1 MPNRQLT
8 QQDNFETISTWL
20 DVNLADPFPANL
32 QHLPPNDNSRGIY
45 FWFMKA
51 DGYQRLSNFALN
63 ITAITPTYKKE
74 INGKQYDLVY
84 LGTAGTGK
92 KEKSN
97 IINRLNWHLK
107 NTHDEK
113 HICSG
118 FLSTLRQ
125 TVGAALSDDL
135 INTDTGLLV
144 NTFFSD
150 LFYLYTLPYSGNSN
164 TKSIID
170 DDEHTLISTIKP
182 LLNIKNNP
190 NARINAGQ
198 HPTRQLKVRRG
209 IVMHTTRERI
219 GCKKG
224 NNGKAKSKKDDNKP
238 PSSPI
243 NNYELIYDKD
253 GCQEFTV
260 TKEQSVHD
268 VVSGIKGLPTGKC
281 EIVIYNSAD
290 PNMFI
295 YTSKHNNGKR
305 VTGDKKITIYGYFN
319 NIDTNKNNLPR
330 WKLIQ
335 QEMLDK
341 GIEEITVR
349 VCSDAPNEA
358 MAVET
363 SKEKSG
369 KGRPKKNEMKNTT
382 PKLKNVKASKTLN
395 ELKAELQKLKL
406 SENFNVVLTCAGTK
420 HGDTE
425 MEYNGNKIEFRWRPN
440 QNNQYKPF
448 DKISGKNISWKQFLK
463 EINKENANNVI
474 EEIAYNN
481 IVSAYELY
489 NPQFENRNIYVDL
502 HNCFLD
508 RFFIA
513 SAGWGIVKS
522 DFRLPN
528 YDITYTKPKKEQ
540 DANKYRNPNE
550 TDFLHDINEFE
561 NLQEDDDIL
570 FFGSKNYLKQF
581 ISLTQ
586 NLPNRKVV
594 IYNSQNIVLP
604 EPNPYGGVF
613 IPLYFPYHDNRKG
626 HYAAAQMLIDI
637 YCPNNH
643 E

>member
-20 DVNLADPFPANL
+20 DENLDNPFPANV

-51 DGYQRLSNFALN
+51 DGYKRLSNLGLN
-63 ITAITPTYKKE
+63 ITAITPTYKKD
-74 INGKQYDLVY
+74 INGEQYDLVY

-135 INTDTGLLV
+135 INTDTGVLV
-144 NTFFSD
+144 NTFFGD
-150 LFYLYTLPYSGNSN
+150 LFYLFTLPYTGNSN

-170 DDEHTLISTIKP
+170 EDEHCLISTIKP
-182 LLNIKNNP
+182 LFNIKNNP
-190 NARINAGQ
+190 HARLSAAPT
-198 HPTRQLKVRRG
+198 PTRQLKVRRG
-209 IVMHTTRERI
+209 IVMRNTRERL

-238 PSSPI
+238 PTSPE

-260 TKEQSVHD
+260 TKVQSIHD
-268 VVSGIKGLPTGKC
+268 VVSGIEGLPIGKC
-281 EIVIYNSAD
+281 EIFIYDSAD
-290 PNMFI
+290 PNVYI
-295 YTSKHNNGKR
+295 YISKHNNGKR

-319 NIDTNKNNLPR
+319 NIDTNKNNQPR
-330 WKLIQ
+330 WKVIQ

-349 VCSDAPNEA
+349 VCSDAPNEL
-358 MAVET
+358 EP

-369 KGRPKKNEMKNTT
+369 RGRPKKNEMKNTT
-382 PKLKNVKASKTLN
+382 PKVKNVKVPKTLN

-406 SENFNVVLTCAGTK
+406 SKNFKVVLTCASNK
-420 HGDTE
+420 HPNNE
-425 MEYNGNKIEFRWRPN
+425 LQYNGNQIDFIWSNNPN
-440 QNNQYKPF
+440 IPNSYNPLSSIPNNNINWKNHIDQINQGML
-448 DKISGKNISWKQFLK
+448 IS
-463 EINKENANNVI
+463 
-474 EEIAYNN
+474 N
-481 IVSAYELY
+481 IVSAYDLY
-489 NPQFENRNIYVDL
+489 NPKAPFQNIYVTL
-502 HNCFLD
+502 HNCFLN
-508 RFFIA
+508 RFYIA
-513 SAGWGIVKS
+513 SAGWGIIKNE
-522 DFRLPN
+522 FRLPSYN
-528 YDITYTKPKKEQ
+528 ITFSG
-540 DANKYRNPNE
+540 NNNNGNYRNPNNGFIN
-550 TDFLHDINEFE
+550 DFNHLLPDNEDI
-561 NLQEDDDIL
+561 I
-570 FFGSKNYLKQF
+570 FFGGKKYLKQF
-581 ISLTQ
+581 IFLTQ
-586 NLPNRKVV
+586 NLPNRKIVF
-594 IYNSQNIVLP
+594 YNSQNINLP
-604 EPNPYGGVF
+604 DPNPNGGVF
-613 IPLYFPYHDNRKG
+613 IPLYFPYHNKHKG
-626 HYAAAQMLIDI
+626 HYAAALMFIDI
-637 YCPNNH
+637 YCPNNN